1 MTICRFNEEIM
12 GLFNIKQKDFSL
24 DINKMGN
31 VENVDARAF
40 LKSYH
45 ARSILLVYIHIIEFF
60 RGYCPQS
67 WYNQILDEANA
78 IAEEKMKTLD
88 SIEIPLQLNKL
99 LSSNLFKKEQIR
111 LLKGVSIS
119 IAQLGGLFV
128 QAGLLGYRFS
138 NYRFDGNPKEYRE
151 KDLPTFIYL
160 RDDGDLDTY
169 GTTSLS
175 EGQLRD
181 LVKRSKFIVARML
194 DNGKNWHCFYQTK
207 SGVQGK
213 ESGNLGSQP
222 HIHYISD
229 SFGISRED
237 FAKALKGGHV
247 PTSEVHI
254 LLKN

>member
-1 MTICRFNEEIM
+1 M
-12 GLFNIKQKDFSL
+12 
-24 DINKMGN
+24 
-31 VENVDARAF
+31 
-40 LKSYH
+40 
-45 ARSILLVYIHIIEFF
+45 
-60 RGYCPQS
+60 
-67 WYNQILDEANA
+67 
-78 IAEEKMKTLD
+78 
-88 SIEIPLQLNKL
+88 
-99 LSSNLFKKEQIR
+99 
-111 LLKGVSIS
+111 
-119 IAQLGGLFV
+119 
-128 QAGLLGYRFS
+128 
-138 NYRFDGNPKEYRE
+138 
-151 KDLPTFIYL
+151 

-181 LVKRSKFIVARML
+181 LVIRSKFIVGRIL